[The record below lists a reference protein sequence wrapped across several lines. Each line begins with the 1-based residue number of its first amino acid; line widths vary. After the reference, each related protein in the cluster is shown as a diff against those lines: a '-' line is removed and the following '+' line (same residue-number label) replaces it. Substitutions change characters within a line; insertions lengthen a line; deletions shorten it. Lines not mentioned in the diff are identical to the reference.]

1 MGLFS
6 MVIYDPSLL
15 SCPSSLTPLI
25 ALVFLKHMEFI
36 IQQARSFAISA
47 LINCSP
53 LHFLA
58 LILSK
63 STHQD
68 RLMAPHMHQCQP
80 ASHDQIRRNG
90 IPYLFFFFF
99 FLKIHAHTNLEKV
112 KVTGMGGGTSRQQNP
127 LLFQV
132 SIATRRSIM
141 GCQDERGLF
150 FSCNT
155 LSTSLDSLSSI
166 SALG

>member
-1 MGLFS
+1 MGLFC

-80 ASHDQIRRNG
+80 VSRDQIRRNG
-90 IPYLFFFFF
+90 IPYLFFFFPSS
-99 FLKIHAHTNLEKV
+99 FLKYMYTQTWKRSRLLGREKA
-112 KVTGMGGGTSRQQNP
+112 
-127 LLFQV
+127 L
-132 SIATRRSIM
+132 
-141 GCQDERGLF
+141 QDNKTP
-150 FSCNT
+150 FSFK
-155 LSTSLDSLSSI
+155 SP
-166 SALG
+166 